1 MHGQDGRKSAVPLC
15 QPSAQV
21 VGLRL
26 SGFGAFSACAKVLVF
41 HDTLRFIIEGLGSV
55 AASRLRGSSESSP
68 TTEKNP

>member
-26 SGFGAFSACAKVLVF
+26 SGLVLLVLA
-41 HDTLRFIIEGLGSV
+41 LRS
-55 AASRLRGSSESSP
+55 
-68 TTEKNP
+68 